1 MTDLINEFVQY
12 GVKFLAML
20 ICAFAGIC
28 VGRKVR
34 KNKNEKLAAEKEAAG
49 DVSADASAE

>member
-12 GVKFLAML
+12 GIKFLAML

-28 VGRKVR
+28 VGKKVR
-34 KNKNEKLAAEKEAAG
+34 KNKNAKLAAEAENETTAKEAA
-49 DVSADASAE
+49 E